1 MRGSR
6 IAPSRPQALWELQ
19 HHVQIA
25 RLIFR
30 AALLVT
36 ALGLVLALAVP
47 GGDRIVDVG
56 AMVCAVA
63 AWILPL
69 LVLAQSWIRKPQTSL
84 ASVGITISA
93 FVFAA
98 IASVASLVLALL
110 SLSFA
115 RVVEWAWLSL
125 LIVAALWLL
134 VVLLGAIASRFAQ
147 GRGETHQGPQS

>member
-1 MRGSR
+1 M
-6 IAPSRPQALWELQ
+6 P
-19 HHVQIA
+19 IA

-30 AALLVT
+30 TALLVA

-69 LVLAQSWIRKPQTSL
+69 LVLAQSWIRKPRTSL

-98 IASVASLVLALL
+98 MATVASLALALL
-110 SLSFA
+110 SLSFVRA
-115 RVVEWAWLSL
+115 VEWAWLSL
-125 LIVAALWLL
+125 MIIAALWLSV
-134 VVLLGAIASRFAQ
+134 VVLIAIGSRNAEK
-147 GRGETHQGPQS
+147 RSEKYRGPQP